1 MQLKK
6 YFITQL
12 ARCFQDY
19 KKQEVLLPIGT
30 FSSMLI
36 ANLYFPRNDM
46 MLNEKEVEWLN
57 KKIFSAN
64 EEMKALYDEIALTEM
79 NETKQ
84 PDIMMKL

>member
-1 MQLKK
+1 
-6 YFITQL
+6 
-12 ARCFQDY
+12 
-19 KKQEVLLPIGT
+19 
-30 FSSMLI
+30 
-36 ANLYFPRNDM
+36 M